1 MGLATFFKKE
11 SKTRLIL
18 RSIWMTKEVL
28 RCLCLG
34 VETEAWHWLLYTS
47 QIWGF
52 HRVIIVHLLTIKCC
66 DEPLPSSDVTAGSRT
81 PVITAPLSRRC
92 RRGRRSGD
100 EEEIAQTQQNRSV
113 NKREIRVCR
122 WHSWQH
128 WLGDK
133 CIYDAGMW
141 ISRQLVSLSSLS
153 LTVVHQHEELLHSSS
168 LLRAPTRQ
176 ENTNKSTKKRNVLTL
191 K

>member
-1 MGLATFFKKE
+1 
-11 SKTRLIL
+11 
-18 RSIWMTKEVL
+18 MTKEVL
-28 RCLCLG
+28 RCMCMG
-34 VETEAWHWLLYTS
+34 VETEAWHRLLYTS

-113 NKREIRVCR
+113 NTREIRVCR

-133 CIYDAGMW
+133 CLYDAGMW

-153 LTVVHQHEELLHSSS
+153 IARNCYIVVVYCEHPVLPDPPIRKILIN
-168 LLRAPTRQ
+168 LRR
-176 ENTNKSTKKRNVLTL
+176 KKCSNAEI
-191 K
+191 

>member
-1 MGLATFFKKE
+1 MKTSKSCEVKWGLSPSFKKK

-34 VETEAWHWLLYTS
+34 VETEAWHRLLYTS

-81 PVITAPLSRRC
+81 PVITAPLSRR
-92 RRGRRSGD
+92 GRRSGD

-113 NKREIRVCR
+113 NTREIRVCR

-133 CIYDAGMW
+133 CLYDAGMW
-141 ISRQLVSLSSLS
+141 ICI
-153 LTVVHQHEELLHSSS
+153 
-168 LLRAPTRQ
+168 
-176 ENTNKSTKKRNVLTL
+176 STTC
-191 K
+191 

>member
-1 MGLATFFKKE
+1 
-11 SKTRLIL
+11 
-18 RSIWMTKEVL
+18 MTKEVL

-34 VETEAWHWLLYTS
+34 VETEAWHRLLYTS

-81 PVITAPLSRRC
+81 PVITALLSRRC
-92 RRGRRSGD
+92 RRGRRRGD

-113 NKREIRVCR
+113 NTREIRVCR

-133 CIYDAGMW
+133 CIYDVGMW
-141 ISRQLVSLSSLS
+141 ISRQLVSLSPLS
-153 LTVVHQHEELLHSSS
+153 LTVAHHLEELLHSSS
-168 LLRAPTRQ
+168 LLRAPATPQPTRK
-176 ENTNKSTKKRNVLTL
+176 ENKNKSTVQKKKCSNAEI
-191 K
+191 